1 MACRE
6 HHEKTCDH
14 FRMVGNCN
22 GCGAYYHGLADS
34 YIPDIKLTIDGYPC
48 RVDGIAIES
57 STNSPTKYTITA
69 VQNPHATPQ
78 KKPLEI
84 TNVIFNN
91 PATIVFWSDG
101 TKTVVQARAD
111 EEYDPEKGMAM
122 AISKKMLGGKRDY
135 YHTFL
140 HWLKKYDKEEQ
151 EYLEDLEGLVNFTR
165 EKHDVS
171 SDIEH
176 FDNVV
181 RSVFKRI
188 FK

>member
-22 GCGAYYHGLADS
+22 GCGAYYYGLADS
-34 YIPDIKLTIDGYPC
+34 YIPDITLTIGGYPC
-48 RVDGIAIES
+48 RATDIAIES

-151 EYLEDLEGLVNFTR
+151 ECEEFYNIVMAPMTPMDNDANF
-165 EKHDVS
+165 EKPLS
-171 SDIEH
+171 NL
-176 FDNVV
+176 F
-181 RSVFKRI
+181 RRLFQ
-188 FK
+188 